1 MALAPLLVWFRQD
14 LRLVDNPALA
24 EAAAAGRAVVPVYIL
39 DEAGEGAWAPGAA
52 SRWWLH
58 HSLASL
64 AKDLAARGSRLI
76 LRRGP
81 SAKVLETLIAET
93 GAEGVHWNRRYEP
106 ASVARDA
113 VIKKSLEAQAR
124 IAKSFNASLLFEPW
138 TIRNKA
144 GEPYRVFTQFWKT
157 CLSSDEPPLPVK
169 APLRLAAPS
178 AWPKSETLESW
189 KLLPAKPDWAA
200 GFRESWTPGEAG
212 ANARLDRFLDR
223 AVETYK
229 TDRNRP
235 DMEATSRLSAH
246 LHFGEIGPRQCFHA
260 ARACAGGT
268 TGAEHFL
275 SELGWR
281 EFSAHLLFQR
291 PDLPELALRADFRAF
306 PWADDAKKLRA
317 WQKGRTGYPI
327 VDAGMRELWH
337 TGWMHNRVRMIVAS
351 FLVKHLLLPWQR
363 GQEWFWDT
371 LVDADLANNAASW
384 QWVAGCGA
392 DAAPYFRI
400 FNPILQ
406 GAKFDPDGAYTR
418 KYVPELAGLPT
429 EHLFAPW
436 EAPDAVLRAAGVTL
450 GKSYPEP
457 LVEHGAARARALAAF
472 QSLRAAA

>member
-1 MALAPLLVWFRQD
+1 MDLTPLLVWFRQD
-14 LRLVDNPALA
+14 LRLVDNPALV
-24 EAAAAGRAVVPVYIL
+24 EAAAAGRPLVPVFIF
-39 DEAGEGAWAPGAA
+39 DEAGEGAWAPGGA

-64 AKDLAARGSRLI
+64 AVDLAARGSRLI

-81 SAKVLETLIAET
+81 SAKVLDALLAET
-93 GAEGVHWNRRYEP
+93 GAAGVHWNRRYEP

-113 VIKKSLEAQAR
+113 GIKKSLEAR
-124 IAKSFNASLLFEPW
+124 GLVAKSFNASLLFEPW

-144 GEPYRVFTQFWKT
+144 GAPYRVFTQFWKT
-157 CLSSDEPPLPVK
+157 CLAAGEPPLPAK
-169 APLRLAAPS
+169 APDALAPPS
-178 AWPKSETLESW
+178 AWPKSDALESW
-189 KLLPAKPDWAA
+189 KLLPVKPDWAK
-200 GFRESWTPGEAG
+200 GFGIWTPGEAG
-212 ANARLDRFLDR
+212 ANARLDRFLDG
-223 AVETYK
+223 VVDNYK

-260 ARACAGGT
+260 ARARAGGT
-268 TGAEHFL
+268 VGAEHFL

-281 EFSAHLLFQR
+281 EFSAHLLFEN
-291 PDLPELALRADFRAF
+291 PDLPEQALRADFRGF
-306 PWADDAKKLRA
+306 PWQDDAGALRA

-327 VDAGMRELWH
+327 VDAGMRELWQ

-406 GAKFDPDGAYTR
+406 GAKFDPRGDYVR
-418 KYVPELAGLPT
+418 KFVPELAKLPN
-429 EHLFAPW
+429 EYLFAPW
-436 EAPDAVLRAAGVTL
+436 EAPDAVLRAAGVKL
-450 GKSYPEP
+450 GGNYPEP
-457 LVEHGAARARALAAF
+457 MVDHGAARARALAAF
-472 QSLRAAA
+472 QSLRSAA